1 MRLTAAHYGSSSLT
15 HIGDNG
21 LRLQHGA
28 GGGGSSALRS
38 TAPHIFSFDA
48 VRTWYNYPVVL
59 NDGGQLYAGG
69 VSANGSVQVH
79 KTNAIDASSF
89 TLAATL
95 EIDDHNEATLLKLPS
110 GKLACFYAKH
120 STDGLIRY
128 RVATNALPDI
138 SAFATEK
145 TFNDGQV
152 AYTLPFLLS
161 DNNVRV
167 FYRQINGATL
177 PRKMAKT
184 PVADLEAGTET
195 WTLSTIFS
203 TTGERP
209 YMVATQNGTDRID
222 FVMTNGHPN
231 EVATSLYHC
240 YMELDAGV
248 EKYYTSAGVE
258 IFAPIDVITSAT
270 LIDNT
275 TGGRV
280 WNDKV
285 SIGPD
290 GHPRVLFTKYPTGTT
305 GASGGAGT
313 TYTDIEYWHGRWDGS
328 AWVKNRLLT
337 GQRTMYPTEAFYTGS
352 MCFDGND
359 VTIVYL
365 AEISGSIY
373 EMKKYQIDEAA
384 GTKTLLKSYTSG
396 SATHNFRPQS
406 PSGSDRPYEVT
417 WLDGTYTSYTSY
429 ATRMKGGG
437 AVVPTVGAFTPAD
450 LFAASEKGGWWDPS
464 DFATMFQDTAATV
477 PVTATGQTVARIN
490 DKSGNAKHLLQAT
503 AGSRPT
509 LQQDGAGKYYLD
521 FDGTADFMSVA
532 SFDLSTTDAATAVAG
547 VRKTSDAATGVI
559 FEHSN
564 SSTFTN
570 GTIAM
575 FTALSSGDNF
585 AFRHKG
591 TAGADSTTSG
601 MDAPLLAVVSGT
613 GKIATDLNQCRVN
626 GGLAAQGTLDQGTG
640 NLRSDTFYV
649 GARGGTTLF
658 FAGRLYGLIV
668 RAATTTNTTLAT
680 AEAWMNEKTGAY

>member
-1 MRLTAAHYGSSSLT
+1 MLLIWAAT
-15 HIGDNG
+15 
-21 LRLQHGA
+21 QV
-28 GGGGSSALRS
+28 GGGAAPIARRSSAPAVV
-38 TAPHIFSFDA
+38 TFDA

-59 NDGGQLYAGG
+59 NDAGNLYAGS
-69 VSANGSVQVH
+69 VSANGSVQVN
-79 KTNAIDASSF
+79 KTNAIDTSAF
-89 TLAATL
+89 TLAAAL
-95 EIDDHNEATLLKLPS
+95 EVDDHDDATLLKLPS
-110 GKLACFYAKH
+110 GKLSCFYSKH

-128 RVATNALPDI
+128 RLATNALPDI
-138 SAFATEK
+138 AAFAAEK
-145 TFNDGQV
+145 SFNDGQV
-152 AYTLPFLLS
+152 SYAAPFLLS

-167 FYRQINGATL
+167 YYRKINGATL

-184 PVADLEAGTET
+184 PVADLEAGTEI
-195 WTLSTIFS
+195 WTLSTIFE
-203 TTGERP
+203 TTGQRP
-209 YMVATQNGTDRID
+209 YLTACQNGVDRID
-222 FVMTNGHPN
+222 FAMTNGHPN

-240 YMELDAGV
+240 YMQLDAGV

-258 IFAPIDVITSAT
+258 IFAPIDVTATAT
-270 LIDNT
+270 LVDDT

-280 WNDKV
+280 WNDKIA
-285 SIGPD
+285 IGPD
-290 GHPRVLFTKYPTGTT
+290 GFPRILFTKYPTGTT
-305 GASGGAGT
+305 GANGGAGT
-313 TYTDIEYWHGRWDGS
+313 TYTNIEYWHARWDGT
-328 AWVKNRLLT
+328 AWVKTRLLT
-337 GQRTMYPTEAFYTGS
+337 GQRSLYPNEAFYTGS

-384 GTKTLLKSYTSG
+384 GTKTLLTSYTTNSL
-396 SATHNFRPQS
+396 THNFRPQS

-437 AVVPTVGAFTPAD
+437 AVVPTVGTFTPAD
-450 LFAASEKGGWWDPS
+450 MFLAAEKGAWWDPS
-464 DFATMFQDTAATV
+464 DFSTMFQDTAATV

-521 FDGTADFMSVA
+521 FDGIADFMSVA
-532 SFDLSTTDAATAVAG
+532 NFDLSTTDAATAIAG
-547 VRKTSDAATGVI
+547 VRKSTDAAMGVI
-559 FEHSN
+559 FELSA

-575 FTALSSGDNF
+575 FSALSAGANF
-585 AFRHKG
+585 GFRHKG

-601 MDAPLLAVVSGT
+601 NPAPMLAVVAGT

-626 GGLAAQGTLDQGTG
+626 GGLAARNTLDQGTG
-640 NLRSDTFYV
+640 NLRNDTLYV
-649 GARGGTTLF
+649 GMRGGSTLP
-658 FAGRLYGLIV
+658 FAGRLYGLII
-668 RAATTTNTTLAT
+668 RGATTTNATLAT